1 MIDMS
6 WGGLLKYH
14 KKKRNRHFERKNM
27 NEYMNEPIE
36 RIWIPE
42 DVVNTYKKL
51 QDKAVVAKIFCIP
64 VKQVTKILN
73 DNK

>member
-1 MIDMS
+1 M
-6 WGGLLKYH
+6 
-14 KKKRNRHFERKNM
+14 M
-27 NEYMNEPIE
+27 NEYMNEPVE
-36 RIWIPE
+36 RVWMPE
-42 DVVNTYKKL
+42 DVVNTYNKL

>member
-1 MIDMS
+1 
-6 WGGLLKYH
+6 
-14 KKKRNRHFERKNM
+14 M

-36 RIWIPE
+36 RIWMPE

>member
-1 MIDMS
+1 
-6 WGGLLKYH
+6 
-14 KKKRNRHFERKNM
+14 M

-51 QDKAVVAKIFCIP
+51 HDKAVVAKIFCIP